1 MLLLGFG
8 RWNLQLKVRG
18 LRFGLQVYAV
28 GRGYSLVALISRVVR
43 GWMALH
49 GSCRVARGRVNFFRC
64 RGVQASCVLMTNAQ
78 ASRFLRI
85 R

>member
-28 GRGYSLVALISRVVR
+28 GNSLAALISRVVR

-49 GSCRVARGRVNFFRC
+49 GSCRVARGRVSFFRC
-64 RGVQASCVLMTNAQ
+64 GGGGGGCKRLV
-78 ASRFLRI
+78 FL
-85 R
+85 